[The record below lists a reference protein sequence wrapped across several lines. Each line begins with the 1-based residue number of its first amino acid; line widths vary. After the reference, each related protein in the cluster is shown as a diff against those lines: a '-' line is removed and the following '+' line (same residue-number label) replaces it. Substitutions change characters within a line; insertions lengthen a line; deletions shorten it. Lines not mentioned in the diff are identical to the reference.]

1 MQRCLI
7 TPKTTSTRRICLG
20 DSRRAHAKRLAGALA
35 AGALA
40 ASLVFMLGLAA
51 TPRAFAQARAPD
63 AEAAAARQEK
73 ARLADADTVFAL
85 TQDGAILYSQ
95 DALKLS
101 GYQYCSQAVALAEAG
116 DFRQSVRAASKAL
129 HLANTTR
136 DPNLVAF
143 ANRDLAIV
151 YSYSGQLE
159 KAEEFAREALRHP
172 AKDPKLVVGP
182 AYKVVG
188 DVQTRRGDFAGA
200 VLSYDMALANSSPRY
215 TPLVQASLANALIES
230 GNTQRARQLLGTLAQ
245 PKDASLAAQLER
257 SKARLLLAENKPD
270 EARDAYL
277 KLTTYKAGADAQYT
291 RMWAWDGVARSE
303 SALGQKQAA
312 ADASTRALQDV
323 DAVRAKFRSEEFK
336 MGLFSDLQSIF
347 DRAVGLYS
355 EVGNAGQAL
364 EVSERSRSRALL
376 DAVRG
381 RAALGRTE
389 AAGSADLASLQRALK
404 SDERVVQFHSLPDRL
419 QVWVVSPGEVKSQSI
434 PIKRDELVELVET
447 FRNSVVRGRR
457 NAIANADKLGAGLI
471 APLGLA
477 PGQRVVFVPH
487 GPLHYL
493 PFQALRTDGRYL
505 IETNPVS
512 VSPSMTIAV
521 QLAQR
526 ASRTEPALVAFG
538 NPRIEEKY
546 DLPGAEVE
554 VKQLAQLFPRNNL
567 YLGAAATKTQFRE
580 AANRAPILH
589 VAAHAEADQVDP
601 LYSRILLANEGGKQ
615 NFLEAHEILA
625 MPMQGTS
632 LVTLSACE
640 SGLGRVAKGDEVL
653 GFTRSFLSAG
663 TSALIASLWPVS
675 DDATEVLMS
684 TVYAELA
691 KGRDVQSA
699 MQAGQLAVL
708 KQPRMAHPFFWAP
721 FNLIGNWR
729 MTVAGSAA

>member
-1 MQRCLI
+1 MASACIAAALMAGGMAVVA
-7 TPKTTSTRRICLG
+7 LG
-20 DSRRAHAKRLAGALA
+20 A
-35 AGALA
+35 
-40 ASLVFMLGLAA
+40 
-51 TPRAFAQARAPD
+51 PRAFAQTKTQTQTQTQTRSQAPD

-73 ARLADADTVFAL
+73 ARLADADTIFAL

-95 DALKLS
+95 DAIKLS

-116 DFRQSVRAASKAL
+116 DFRQGVRAASKAL
-129 HLANTTR
+129 YLANTTH
-136 DPNLVAF
+136 DPTLVAY

-151 YSYSGQLE
+151 YSYSGQLD
-159 KAEEFAREALRHP
+159 KAEEFAREAMRYQ
-172 AKDPKLVVGP
+172 AQDPKLVIGP

-188 DVQTRRGDFAGA
+188 DVQSRRGDFAGA
-200 VLSYDMALANSSPRY
+200 VLSYDTALANSSPRY
-215 TPLVQASLANALIES
+215 TPLVQASLVNALIES
-230 GNTQRARQLLGTLAQ
+230 GDTARAEQLLSSLDV
-245 PKDASLAAQLER
+245 PKDPSLAAQLER
-257 SKARLLLAENKPD
+257 TKGRLLLAENKP
-270 EARDAYL
+270 EQARDAYMQ
-277 KLTTYKAGADAQYT
+277 LTNYKSGADAQYT
-291 RMWAWDGVARSE
+291 RMWAWDGVARADI
-303 SALGQKQAA
+303 ALGQKQAA
-312 ADASTRALQDV
+312 ADASGRALQDV
-323 DAVRAKFRSEEFK
+323 DSVRAKFRSEEFK

-355 EVGNAGQAL
+355 DVGNTSQAL
-364 EVSERSRSRALL
+364 DVSERSRSRALL

-381 RAALGRTE
+381 RAALGG
-389 AAGSADLASLQRALK
+389 AAAASASATNVATLQGLLR

-419 QVWVVSPGEVKSQSI
+419 QVWVVGPGEIRTSAI
-434 PIKRDELVELVET
+434 PIKRDELVELVEG

-457 NAIANADKLGAGLI
+457 NAIANADKLGSALI
-471 APLGLA
+471 APLGLS
-477 PGQRVVFVPH
+477 PGQRLVFVPH

-493 PFQALRTDGRYL
+493 PFQALRVDGRYL
-505 IETNPVS
+505 IETHPVA
-512 VSPSMTIAV
+512 VVPSMTIAT

-526 ASRTEPALVAFG
+526 GGHVDATLVAFG

-567 YLGAAATKTQFRE
+567 YLGAAATETQFRE
-580 AANRAPILH
+580 AVSRAPIVH

-601 LYSRILLANEGGKQ
+601 LYSRILLANEDGKQ
-615 NFLEAHEILA
+615 SFLEAHEILDI
-625 MPMQGTS
+625 PMRGTA

-640 SGLGRVAKGDEVL
+640 SGLGRIASGDEVL

-684 TVYAELA
+684 TVYSELA
-691 KGRDVQSA
+691 KGNDVQRA

-708 KQPRMAHPFFWAP
+708 RQPKLAHPFFWAP

-729 MTVAGSAA
+729 MTVGSPA